1 MESQTTKPKKIVSR
15 KVIVFA
21 LILLSPVVLWGLWA
35 LFIQFQYLPIR
46 GEISRIASISGIK
59 PLSVE
64 CDSGIDIGTICRAQY
79 NELTQDE
86 HTKML
91 LNSSYTVDPTPNDGS
106 GYISATN
113 SKVHMYADG
122 GPGYPG
128 SGFEGKTSITFQLN
142 DYNN

>member
-1 MESQTTKPKKIVSR
+1 MKPQTTKPKKMVSR

-35 LFIQFQYLPIR
+35 LLIQFQYLPIR

-64 CDSGIDIGTICRAQY
+64 CDSGIDIGTECTALY

-91 LNSSYTVDPTPNDGS
+91 LKSGYAVDPPLDDGMD
-106 GYISATN
+106 YISATN
-113 SKVHMYADG
+113 SKVHIYADG

-128 SGFEGKTSITFQLN
+128 SGIEGKTSIIFQLN